1 MEDHKSSHC
10 YGGERTRACT
20 VCGKTETETLPRLTS
35 ILFDGDRGSAAASGG
50 YSFPNGSALGI
61 KDVTSSLGADERKKL
76 EDAAKADGMTL
87 VAVIDVAF
95 TQNGK
100 SFSPEGTL
108 TLVLKIQ
115 SGSAGKYRIY
125 KSGARLADAT
135 CADGYVTFAAS
146 GAFGRFAVAFAAVP
160 DGTTAHDSTASDTTP
175 TTSAPDAAPEG
186 PDSTSELTPAS
197 PESSDASAETT
208 KEGIN
213 GEALQ
218 KTIKTVLIRHIRGL
232 CDYYGERT
240 ALQLSRK
247 YVCWY
252 CKGLHD
258 AKRFREQYT
267 KIGSLAEAFAAAE
280 AYFDGLEKDITEEER

>member
-1 MEDHKSSHC
+1 MTGHTFGEWRITKAATATAD
-10 YGGERTRACT
+10 GERTRACT

-146 GAFGRFAVAFAAVP
+146 GAFGRFAVAFAAVR
-160 DGTTAHDSTASDTTP
+160 TARQP
-175 TTSAPDAAPEG
+175 TTQPHLTRRPRHPHPIRLPKG
-186 PDSTSELTPAS
+186 PIRP
-197 PESSDASAETT
+197 PSSRPRYPRAVTHP
-208 KEGIN
+208 
-213 GEALQ
+213 Q
-218 KTIKTVLIRHIRGL
+218 RQR
-232 CDYYGERT
+232 
-240 ALQLSRK
+240 RK
-247 YVCWY
+247 
-252 CKGLHD
+252 
-258 AKRFREQYT
+258 A
-267 KIGSLAEAFAAAE
+267 
-280 AYFDGLEKDITEEER
+280 